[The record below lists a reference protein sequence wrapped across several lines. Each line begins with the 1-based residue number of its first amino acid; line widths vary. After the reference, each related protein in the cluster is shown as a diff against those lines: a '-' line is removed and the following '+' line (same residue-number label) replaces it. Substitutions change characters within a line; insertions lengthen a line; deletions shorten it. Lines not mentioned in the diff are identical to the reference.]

1 MSDAHRDADADS
13 TVLGRRFVALL
24 FADLSQSTE
33 LAGALEAEHYAQ
45 LLAALRRA
53 YQDIIPAHG
62 GLVVRVQGDGVLAMF
77 GYPATREDDGRR
89 AVEAALQLHERV
101 RGMHL
106 ELAGV
111 PPLNLHTGIHSGLV
125 LLGEGDIERG
135 RFELLGPVPNVAAR
149 LSTAAAVNEI
159 LVSEESLGP
168 AHRFFSTG
176 PARSLDIKGQAA
188 PMTVYAVHGR
198 AGLAQRLDNLER
210 YRYAPFVGRRAE
222 GALLEMRLAEA
233 IAGRSHC
240 LAVAAPAGMGKTRL
254 IERMLA
260 SAAAQGCSVL
270 RGYCESDLGAEPLQ
284 PFVQI
289 LESLSREMPGKA
301 AEGMCELFAELS
313 QKAPLAIFIDD
324 WQWADEL
331 SKQVLAALRRIGD
344 CRLLIVL
351 ATRDAK
357 ADGVFPVANET
368 ITLEPLGDAEA
379 AQAIAARLPAVDPF
393 VAAEIARRAGGN
405 PLYVE
410 ELCHSMA
417 RGDSGPVGRPRGSA
431 GWLSH
436 LVESRVQHLPP
447 AQTELVRVA
456 AVIGNVI
463 PVWLFEAITGTT
475 ADSALVRGLAEQDF
489 IFPGELAGTL
499 RFKHGVARDI
509 IYESVG
515 LHERQQLHLRVAQA
529 IQRHDAETEHDEAL
543 EALAY
548 HFGAGGDGGSAAH
561 YAELAGDKALKA
573 SALDR
578 ARAQYRAA
586 LTALDKLPDSSEA
599 AQRWVS
605 IVQRLG
611 MVCVFDPSRSELA
624 LSTRAVHL
632 AEQFAD
638 AASVAR
644 ARYWHSYISYS
655 LGHAREAITHGER
668 ALTEAEAIGD
678 EPLAIQIV
686 ATLGESHV
694 LAAHYDV
701 GLQLLDRAIEVK
713 RSHRSGRRTNV
724 GLVYSLVCR
733 AYVLGDRG
741 RFEQAH
747 ACFDDALDCIVD
759 ETHEISATL
768 HGWRSAVLLWQG
780 RWCEARD
787 TALRSG
793 RIAEAT
799 RSLSQLSIAQAIAGY
814 AQWKLEKAPQAI
826 QAIVEATDWIAPRE
840 SGLFRS
846 FNHGW
851 LAEGFMALGRREEG
865 RRHAAS
871 ALKRAH
877 ERDLIGVAMA
887 YRALARDA
895 AVHRPEAVGR
905 YIDQALRVARD
916 RDSAHETAVTQL
928 CAAEIAIDQGR
939 TGQAMALIDEA
950 TAAFDTMRM
959 AWHLD
964 EAMRLRTLA
973 AGVEAA

>member
-1 MSDAHRDADADS
+1 MSDAHRAADAES
-13 TVLGRRFVALL
+13 TVLGRRYVALL

-77 GYPATREDDGRR
+77 GYPSTREDDGRR

-101 RGMHL
+101 RDMHL

-111 PPLNLHTGIHSGLV
+111 PPLALHTGIHSGLV
-125 LLGEGDIERG
+125 LLGAGDIERG

-149 LSTAAAVNEI
+149 LSTAAGANEI

-176 PARSLDIKGQAA
+176 PARSLEIKGQVA
-188 PMTVYAVHGR
+188 PMRVYAVHGR

-222 GALLEMRLAEA
+222 GELLEARLAEA
-233 IAGRSHC
+233 MAGRSHC
-240 LAVAAPAGMGKTRL
+240 VAVAAPAGMGKTRL
-254 IERMLA
+254 IERVLA
-260 SAAAQGCSVL
+260 SADAQGCTVL
-270 RGYCESDLGAEPLQ
+270 RGDCENDLGAEPMQ

-289 LESLSREMPGKA
+289 LEALSKEMPARA
-301 AEGMCELFAELS
+301 AEGLCEIFSGLA
-313 QKAPLAIFIDD
+313 QQAPVVLFIDD

-331 SKQVLAALRRIGD
+331 SKQVLAALRRLAD
-344 CRLLIVL
+344 RRLLIVL

-357 ADGVFPVANET
+357 ADGVFPVAGET
-368 ITLEPLGDAEA
+368 LALAPLGDAEA
-379 AQAIAARLPAVDPF
+379 AQAITARLPAVDPF

-405 PLYVE
+405 PLFIE

-417 RGDSGPVGRPRGSA
+417 RGDSGPVGRPRGNA

-436 LVESRVQHLPP
+436 LVESRVQRLPP

-463 PVWLFEAITGTT
+463 PVWLFESIAGAA
-475 ADSALVRGLAEQDF
+475 ADSAPVRALAEQDF
-489 IFPGELAGTL
+489 IFPGERAGTL

-515 LHERQQLHLRVAQA
+515 LHERQQLHLRIAQA
-529 IQRHDAETEHDEAL
+529 IQRHNVETEHEEAL

-548 HFGAGGDGGSAAH
+548 HFGAGGDAVAAAR

-586 LTALDKLPDSSEA
+586 LAALDRLPDSSEA

-638 AASVAR
+638 PASVAR

-655 LGHAREAITHGER
+655 LGHARSAIAHGER
-668 ALTEAEAIGD
+668 ALAEAEAIGD

-694 LAAHYDV
+694 LAAHYDA

-713 RSHRSGRRTNV
+713 RRHRSGRRTNV

-741 RFEQAH
+741 RFAQAH
-747 ACFDDALDCIVD
+747 ECFDDALDCIVD
-759 ETHEISATL
+759 ETHEIAATL

-780 RWCEARD
+780 RWHEARE
-787 TALRSG
+787 TAALSG
-793 RIAEAT
+793 RIASAT

-814 AQWKLEKAPQAI
+814 ADWKLERSPEAI

-846 FNHGW
+846 LNHGW
-851 LAEGFMALGRREEG
+851 LAEGFVALGRREEG
-865 RRHAAS
+865 RRHAAL
-871 ALKRAH
+871 ALRRVR

-895 AVHRPEAVGR
+895 ALHRPGAAGR
-905 YIDQALRVARD
+905 YIGQALRVARE
-916 RDSAHETAVTQL
+916 RDSPHEAAVTRL

-939 TGQAMALIDEA
+939 TQEAAALLDEA
-950 TAAFDTMRM
+950 AAAFDAMHM

-964 EAMRLRTLA
+964 EARRLRALA
-973 AGVEAA
+973 VGVAA